1 MVFLTQR
8 IFFVTAMTQLSHT
21 LTPSFSFSIHFAHL
35 HQRCLQLAQSVV
47 TLQTLGNEVP
57 MLYTL
62 LILLAQNYFNSRR
75 KASVRM
81 QPAHK
86 HILTSS
92 HYQNT
97 IISCPCTECKNVA
110 LGGVDTS
117 FFSLFS
123 TKKCAFLL
131 FFGYFCT
138 FLTYIAYFCGAATV
152 GSALR
157 ALFDCF
163 LVVFMLKYQ
172 GGHGV

>member
-1 MVFLTQR
+1 MHIDRVEFICYFSFTEKTNAMIFLTQR

-21 LTPSFSFSIHFAHL
+21 LTPLFSSCIHFAHL
-35 HQRCLQLAQSVV
+35 LHRCFALARSALQ
-47 TLQTLGNEVP
+47 LQTLGNEVP

-117 FFSLFS
+117 FFLLFS
-123 TKKCAFLL
+123 TKKCVFLL
-131 FFGYFCT
+131 FFDYFCT
-138 FLTYIAYFCGAATV
+138 FLIYIAYF
-152 GSALR
+152 
-157 ALFDCF
+157 
-163 LVVFMLKYQ
+163 
-172 GGHGV
+172 

>member
-1 MVFLTQR
+1 MHIDKVEFICYFSFTEKTNAMVFLTQR

-21 LTPSFSFSIHFAHL
+21 LTPLFSSSIHFAHL
-35 HQRCLQLAQSVV
+35 LHRCFALARSALQ
-47 TLQTLGNEVP
+47 LQTLGNEVP

-86 HILTSS
+86 HISISS

-131 FFGYFCT
+131 FFDYFCT
-138 FLTYIAYFCGAATV
+138 FLIYIAYF
-152 GSALR
+152 
-157 ALFDCF
+157 
-163 LVVFMLKYQ
+163 
-172 GGHGV
+172 

>member
-1 MVFLTQR
+1 
-8 IFFVTAMTQLSHT
+8 MTQLSHT

-35 HQRCLQLAQSVV
+35 HQRCSALAQSVAACKHWG
-47 TLQTLGNEVP
+47 TKFP
-57 MLYTL
+57 CC
-62 LILLAQNYFNSRR
+62 ILHSFTCTKPLPLRR
-75 KASVRM
+75 EASVRM

-86 HILTSS
+86 HISTSS
-92 HYQNT
+92 HHQNT

-123 TKKCAFLL
+123 TKKHAFLH
-131 FFGYFCT
+131 FFTAFCT
-138 FLTYIAYFCGAATV
+138 FLLNNDFFCGAATV

-163 LVVFMLKYQ
+163 LVIFMLKYQ